1 MYANLERTDKVSEND
16 LSKIMMEHGAL
27 NWKSEFTAE
36 YGNHDF
42 YLVGDIEDWLG
53 Y

>member
-27 NWKSEFTAE
+27 
-36 YGNHDF
+36 
-42 YLVGDIEDWLG
+42 VGDIEDWLG